1 MNILFILPEYYPH
14 SGGGISPYYIHYIS
28 ALKPF
33 CSRIKVIVGS
43 GYTQAYDKFIYDG
56 IEVEYLE
63 PSLQQQYL
71 TKFTKLD
78 LFHGYRNDVAAAWAM
93 WQQAAKG
100 EGFDIIECTDFGLGF
115 IPWVIEHH
123 KPVITRMHGSTGQIT
138 LHENSLQDS
147 AADCV
152 MQAELALLPL
162 CNNLITHSSANR
174 NFWLNVFPGANI
186 NYIPPVYNNQQT
198 QALPLNERDN
208 NGLVTARLQKWKGPV
223 ELCKAVQV
231 LKDPVTIKWFGR
243 DMPYLNNL
251 TTSQY
256 LSENFTGVW
265 NKTVL
270 HEKAIPNAEITILQR
285 KALYGIVPSV
295 WDMFNF
301 TALEFLAAGTPLICS
316 DGAGVA
322 DIIEHGKNGFKYPA
336 NDINALA
343 KCIEQVLALN
353 STDYNK
359 IVQAGFKTLD
369 ELLSPQ
375 ALMPPYLKQYT
386 DTIAS
391 FSPSNANIFL
401 QKLYNPA
408 DKIITLAAVL
418 DKQPL
423 KKLIKYV
430 YKRSL
435 AKLTGTKYQ

>member
-1 MNILFILPEYYPH
+1 LNILFILPEYYPH
-14 SGGGISPYYIHYIS
+14 SGGGISTYYIHYIN

-33 CSRIKVIVGS
+33 CNRIKVIVGS
-43 GYTQAYDKFIYDG
+43 GYTQAYDKFIHNG

-78 LFHGYRNDVAAAWAM
+78 LFPGYRNDVAAAWAM

-123 KPVITRMHGSTGQIT
+123 KPVITRLHGSTGQIT
-138 LHENSLQDS
+138 LYENSLPEP
-147 AADCV
+147 AADFT

-162 CNNLITHSSANR
+162 CDSLITHSLANR
-174 NFWLNVFPGANI
+174 NFWHSLLPGANI
-186 NYIPPVYNNQQT
+186 HYILPVYSNQQT
-198 QALPLNERDN
+198 QALPLNDRDK

-223 ELCKAVQV
+223 ELCKAMQA
-231 LKDPVTIKWFGR
+231 LKGPVTIKWIGR

-256 LSENFTGVW
+256 LNENFTRIW
-265 NKTVL
+265 NKTLL
-270 HEKAIPNAEITILQR
+270 HEKAKPNTEISALQR
-285 KALYGIVPSV
+285 KALYGIAPSV

-301 TALEFLAAGTPLICS
+301 TGLEFLAAGTPLICS

-322 DIIEHGKNGFKYPA
+322 DIIEHGKNGFKYQA

-353 STDYNK
+353 LTDYSN
-359 IVQAGFKTLD
+359 IVEAGFKTLD
-369 ELLSPQ
+369 ELLSAQ
-375 ALMPPYLKQYT
+375 ALIPSNLKQYT
-386 DTIAS
+386 DVIAH
-391 FSPSNANIFL
+391 FNPANTNSFL
-401 QKLYNPA
+401 QQLYKPCA
-408 DKIITLAAVL
+408 TTVTLAAVL

-423 KKLIKYV
+423 KKLIGYV

-435 AKLTGTKYQ
+435 AKVIRKQ